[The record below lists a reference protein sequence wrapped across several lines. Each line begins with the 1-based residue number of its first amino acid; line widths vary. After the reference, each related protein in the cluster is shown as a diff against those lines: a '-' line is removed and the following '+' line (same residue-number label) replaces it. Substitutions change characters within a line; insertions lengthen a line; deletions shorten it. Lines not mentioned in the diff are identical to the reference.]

1 LKNVLVLVKT
11 EVFALMVPANV
22 APLTM
27 VTFVKAKVRHHFLNL
42 SSLGSVSS
50 NLIYYLLFIIF
61 LVALIVGIFI
71 YTKKIKEENAR
82 NVQ

>member
-1 LKNVLVLVKT
+1 
-11 EVFALMVPANV
+11 MVPANV

-27 VTFVKAKVRHHFLNL
+27 VTFVKAKVTHDVLNL
-42 SSLGSVSS
+42 SSVGSVSS

-61 LVALIVGIFI
+61 LVALIVGIFF
-71 YTKKIKEENAR
+71 YTKKIKEENAK